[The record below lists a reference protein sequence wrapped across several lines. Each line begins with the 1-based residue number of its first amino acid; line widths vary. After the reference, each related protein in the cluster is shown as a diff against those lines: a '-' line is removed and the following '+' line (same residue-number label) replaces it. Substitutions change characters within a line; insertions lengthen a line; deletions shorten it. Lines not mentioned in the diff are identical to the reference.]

1 MKRSGLLVLA
11 GGMLAVLMLV
21 MHGSWAAAAAA
32 AAAATEIQGNRVAI
46 AAAPADRRG
55 EEQTFLTFPEWF
67 LVFSPAEYAA
77 FAQRHTPDEFCFWGH
92 IGQFWHGYGAVIDQT
107 RMRREPT
114 NWGYHVM
121 IVVIGVSTTVEYAIR
136 SAYETVVGRMTAML
150 GTRTAEDDYA
160 AHVAQEYVDF
170 IRYRPWYEFDFT
182 ARLHGLWTQT
192 DWIGPNPLRKW
203 ERRYA
208 LTTEYA
214 VKAAYGWLIGKATH
228 TAYATP
234 IESTSV
240 LVDHRQTCTETPDG
254 VSIRHEVSDSQVLL
268 ALPRYEGFMKPAVAL
283 ARCGADFREIAG
295 NRSVIVVS
303 VQGPERASAP
313 AATELML
320 RQRIITEPGHER
332 LVLIV
337 PVAGLTA
344 TLNGLAAEHMTLE
357 HIFDY

>member
-1 MKRSGLLVLA
+1 MKRGVTLVGGTLALL
-11 GGMLAVLMLV
+11 MIV
-21 MHGSWAAAAAA
+21 MHSSLAAADTETQRDR
-32 AAAATEIQGNRVAI
+32 ATI

-77 FAQRHTPDEFCFWGH
+77 FVRTHTPDEFCFWGH
-92 IGQFWHGYGAVIDQT
+92 IGQFWHGYGTVIDQT
-107 RMRREPT
+107 RARREPT

-121 IVVIGVSTTVEYAIR
+121 IVVIGVSTTIEYAIR
-136 SAYETVVGRMTAML
+136 SAYETVVGRVTAML
-150 GTRTAEDDYA
+150 AHTRTAEDEYA
-160 AHVAQEYVDF
+160 AQVAQEYVDF
-170 IRYRPWYEFDFT
+170 IRYRPWYEFDFSG
-182 ARLHGLWTQT
+182 RLRGLWAKESLF
-192 DWIGPNPLRKW
+192 GPNPLRKW

-228 TAYATP
+228 TAYDTP

-240 LVDHRQTCTETPDG
+240 LVDRWPACTDAPAG
-254 VSIRHEVSDSQVLL
+254 VSVINTVSESQALL
-268 ALPRYEGFMKPAVAL
+268 ALPRYEGFMRPAVAL
-283 ARCGADFREIAG
+283 AHCGAEFREVAG

-303 VQGPERASAP
+303 VQGPEGAIAP
-313 AATELML
+313 AGTEIML
-320 RQRIITEPGHER
+320 RQRIITEPGRER

-337 PVAGLTA
+337 PVEGLTA
-344 TLNGLAAEHMTLE
+344 ALNGFSGDRMTLE

>member
-1 MKRSGLLVLA
+1 MNRGPTLAAGALALLVLVIY
-11 GGMLAVLMLV
+11 GT
-21 MHGSWAAAAAA
+21 WAAAESEAHQDRA
-32 AAAATEIQGNRVAI
+32 AI

-77 FAQRHTPDEFCFWGH
+77 FVRRHTPDEFCFWGH
-92 IGQFWHGYGAVIDQT
+92 IGQFWRGYGTVIDQT
-107 RMRREPT
+107 RARREPT

-136 SAYETVVGRMTAML
+136 SAYETVVGRMTALL
-150 GTRTAEDDYA
+150 GHTRTAEDDYGA
-160 AHVAQEYVDF
+160 QVAQEYVDF
-170 IRYRPWYEFDFT
+170 IRYRPWYEFDFWG
-182 ARLHGLWTQT
+182 RLRGLWTKPEVF
-192 DWIGPNPLRKW
+192 GPNPLRKW

-228 TAYATP
+228 TAYDTP

-240 LVDHRQTCTETPDG
+240 LVDRWQACSAPAG
-254 VSIRHEVSDSQVLL
+254 VSVINKVSESQALL
-268 ALPRYEGFMKPAVAL
+268 ALPRYEGFMMPAVAL
-283 ARCGADFREIAG
+283 ARCGAEFREIAG

-303 VQGPERASAP
+303 IQGPEGAAAP
-313 AATELML
+313 AGTEIML
-320 RQRIITEPGHER
+320 RQQIITEPGRER
-332 LVLIV
+332 LVLVV
-337 PVAGLTA
+337 PVEGLTA
-344 TLNGLAAEHMTLE
+344 ALNGFSGDRMTLE